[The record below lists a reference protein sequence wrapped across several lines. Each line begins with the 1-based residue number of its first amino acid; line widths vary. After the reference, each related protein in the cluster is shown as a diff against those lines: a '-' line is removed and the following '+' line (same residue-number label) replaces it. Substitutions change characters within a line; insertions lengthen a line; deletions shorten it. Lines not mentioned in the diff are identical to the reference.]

1 MNGYL
6 IALIVFLA
14 WIALVYYLHKRKWFE
29 RHNMSLMGPAVMWR
43 TKRGRELVDRL
54 SSHRRFWTFYSKLAL
69 WVCAGSMMTIMVLLL
84 WEATLVS
91 KIKQAPSPELILGIP
106 GINPIIPVGYG
117 ILALVVGIAVHEI
130 AHGIITRLGG
140 MKVLSLGL
148 LFLVFP
154 IGAFVEPD
162 ENDLKKTTRSKRAKV
177 FAAGPATNI
186 LVALIFL
193 SLFSGA
199 MMTSL
204 EPVHEGAVATGVV
217 AGSPIAVAG
226 IATDSLIVSV
236 GGTTISNAT
245 DLADRVSPNPGAPV
259 TVQYYYQ
266 GELKTATGVT
276 DGVVIS
282 YVAEG
287 FAAYNSGMRTGMVL
301 VSLNNTPITNIA
313 ALTSTMARSHA
324 GQTVSATVMG
334 LNSTSDA
341 FEVNTSISAVTLSD
355 KWDYY
360 NKYAPSEN
368 EASYRGVA
376 YLGGG
381 FLVLGVSVVNVT
393 AYSNLLA
400 HPFGGDK
407 SVDDFTRSWL
417 RLITLPFVDLAPVRS
432 PVSDLYAP
440 SGSLAWMPDMAFWLI
455 ANSLYWIFWI
465 NLMVGL
471 TNVLPMIP
479 LDGGYIFKDAF
490 DYALTRVWK
499 GASREKVD
507 EWSGNFVTLLSL
519 FVFGLILWQIVGP
532 TLNNI

>member
-14 WIALVYYLHKRKWFE
+14 WIALVYYLRKRKWFE

-54 SSHRRFWTFYSKLAL
+54 SSHRRFWTFYSRLAL
-69 WVCAGSMMTIMVLLL
+69 WICAGSMVTIMVLLL

-91 KIKQAPSPELILGIP
+91 RIKQPPSPELILGIP

-193 SLFSGA
+193 ALFSSL
-199 MMTSL
+199 MMSSL
-204 EPVHEGAVATGVV
+204 EPVHEGAIATGVV
-217 AGSPIAVAG
+217 GGSPAAVAG
-226 IATDSLIVSV
+226 IAPNSLIVSV
-236 GGTTISNAT
+236 GGTPISTAT
-245 DLADRVSPNPGAPV
+245 DIQNRISPDPGASV
-259 TVQYYYQ
+259 AVEYYYR
-266 GELKTATGVT
+266 GELKTASDMT
-276 DGVVIS
+276 DGVVVS
-282 YVAEG
+282 YVADG
-287 FAAYNSGMRTGMVL
+287 FAAYNCGMRVGMVL
-301 VSLNNTPITNIA
+301 VSLNNTPISNID

-324 GQTVSATVMG
+324 GQTVSLTVMS
-334 LNSTSDA
+334 LNSTSNA

-360 NKYAPSEN
+360 NEYAPSEN
-368 EASYRGVA
+368 EASYHGVA

-381 FLVLGVSVVNVT
+381 FLALGVSAVNVT
-393 AYSNLLA
+393 AYTDLLA
-400 HPFGGDK
+400 HPFGGDR
-407 SVDDFTRSWL
+407 SFDDFAKSWL

-432 PVSDLYAP
+432 PVTDLYTP
-440 SGSLAWMPDMAFWLI
+440 SGSLAWMPGTAFWLI

-471 TNVLPMIP
+471 TNVLPMVP

-499 GASREKVD
+499 GASREKID
-507 EWSGNFVTLLSL
+507 EWSGNCVTLLSL
-519 FVFGLILWQIVGP
+519 FVFGLILWQLVGP
-532 TLNNI
+532 ALNNI